1 MSFEISEDV
10 VSVLSQSQQLINE
23 VSEAIDSASKLVAH
37 WPLQTA
43 QEMEN
48 DAKYAEDLQVRF
60 TQMMAQTLL
69 KSQEEIDT
77 SVAEAVY
84 EGMDWIPGC
93 SQEIVDALMN
103 ANQAYDDMSVFSET
117 VDTELFFEAARTL
130 DIRIDAS
137 TEAELRE
144 TLPSTVESMN
154 QICMMFT
161 ETVCAETAETKD
173 EENGK
178 SEASQHLLIARYLAS
193 QAIFDALTNIVCRG
207 GENRQERAIYALPVL
222 LYVNELRELLG
233 VPHTVLNVREL
244 AQLIDL
250 RTSVYS
256 ETAVHSGFDERT
268 FCESV
273 KFLAPIDHREWADRE
288 NKLEWDPKKAEQE
301 AKEADELKSK
311 KVLEEKFKHVKDDPN
326 KPHIEL

>member
-1 MSFEISEDV
+1 MSFGISEDT
-10 VSVLSQSQQLINE
+10 VSILSQSHQFID
-23 VSEAIDSASKLVAH
+23 VAGTAIESASDLVVH

-60 TQMMAQTLL
+60 TRMMARILL
-69 KSQEEIDT
+69 DSQEEIDS

-93 SQEIVDALMN
+93 SQEVVDALMD

-117 VDTELFFEAARTL
+117 TDTELFFEVAKTL
-130 DIRIDAS
+130 GVNIDTS
-137 TEAELRE
+137 TERELRE
-144 TLPSTVESMN
+144 TLPCAIESVN
-154 QICMMFT
+154 QICMVFT
-161 ETVCAETAETKD
+161 EIAGGERHSESTAE
-173 EENGK
+173 
-178 SEASQHLLIARYLAS
+178 QYPLIARYLAS
-193 QAIFDALTNIVCRG
+193 QAIFDVLMNIMCHGVG
-207 GENRQERAIYALPVL
+207 NRQEQAVRALPVL

-233 VPHTVLNVREL
+233 VPHTALNEDEL

-250 RTSVYS
+250 RASAYS
-256 ETAVHSGFDERT
+256 ETVAHIDFNEQT

-273 KFLAPIDHREWADRE
+273 KFLAPIDRQEWVDRAR
-288 NKLEWDPKKAEQE
+288 KLEWDPKKAEQE

-311 KVLEEKFKHVKDDPN
+311 KALEEKFKHVKDDPN

>member
-1 MSFEISEDV
+1 MSFGISEDA
-10 VSVLSQSQQLINE
+10 VSVLSQSHPFIDAVDKAIESAEGL
-23 VSEAIDSASKLVAH
+23 VSH

-60 TQMMAQTLL
+60 TRMMARILL
-69 KSQEEIDT
+69 GSQEEIDS

-93 SQEIVDALMN
+93 DQEIVDALMA

-117 VDTELFFEAARTL
+117 TDMELFFETVKTL
-130 DIRIDAS
+130 GAGIDAS
-137 TEAELRE
+137 TEKELRE
-144 TLPSTVESMN
+144 TLPRTVESMN
-154 QICMMFT
+154 QICMVFT
-161 ETVCAETAETKD
+161 GINGEERHSGSTAE
-173 EENGK
+173 
-178 SEASQHLLIARYLAS
+178 QYPLIARYLAS
-193 QAIFDALTNIVCRG
+193 QAIFDVLMNIVCRG
-207 GENRQERAIYALPVL
+207 AENGRERAVRALPVL
-222 LYVNELRELLG
+222 LYANELRELLG
-233 VPHTVLNVREL
+233 VPHTVLNEDEL

-250 RTSVYS
+250 RASVYP
-256 ETAVHSGFDERT
+256 EIATHNGFNEQT

-273 KFLAPIDHREWADRE
+273 KFLAPIDRREWTDRAH
-288 NKLEWDPKKAEQE
+288 KLDWDPKKAEQE

-311 KVLEEKFKHVKDDPN
+311 KALEEKFKHVKDDPS

>member
-1 MSFEISEDV
+1 MSFEISEDA
-10 VSVLSQSQQLINE
+10 VSVLSQSHQF
-23 VSEAIDSASKLVAH
+23 IDAVGTTIESASDLVAH

-60 TQMMAQTLL
+60 TRMMARILL
-69 KSQEEIDT
+69 DSQEEIDS

-93 SQEIVDALMN
+93 SQEVVDALMD

-117 VDTELFFEAARTL
+117 TDTELFFEAAKTL
-130 DIRIDAS
+130 GISIDAS
-137 TEAELRE
+137 TETELRE
-144 TLPSTVESMN
+144 TLPCAIESMN
-154 QICMMFT
+154 QICMLFT
-161 ETVCAETAETKD
+161 EIDAGERHNESAVE
-173 EENGK
+173 
-178 SEASQHLLIARYLAS
+178 QYPLIARYLAS
-193 QAIFDALTNIVCRG
+193 QAIFDVLMNIVCRRTG
-207 GENRQERAIYALPVL
+207 NRQERAVRALPVL
-222 LYVNELRELLG
+222 LYINEMRELLG
-233 VPHTVLNVREL
+233 VPHTALNEDEL

-250 RTSVYS
+250 RASAYS
-256 ETAVHSGFDERT
+256 ETAPHNDFNEQT

-273 KFLAPIDHREWADRE
+273 KFLAPIDRQEWADRAH
-288 NKLEWDPKKAEQE
+288 KLEWDPKKAEQE

-311 KVLEEKFKHVKDDPN
+311 KALEEKFKHVKDDPN

>member
-1 MSFEISEDV
+1 MSFGISEDT
-10 VSVLSQSQQLINE
+10 VSVLSQSHEFIDA
-23 VSEAIDSASKLVAH
+23 VGTAIESASDLVAH

-60 TQMMAQTLL
+60 TRMMARILL
-69 KSQEEIDT
+69 DSQEEIDP

-93 SQEIVDALMN
+93 SQEVVDALMD

-117 VDTELFFEAARTL
+117 TDTELFFEVAKTL
-130 DIRIDAS
+130 GVNIDTS
-137 TEAELRE
+137 TERELRE
-144 TLPSTVESMN
+144 TLPCAIESVN
-154 QICMMFT
+154 QICMVFT
-161 ETVCAETAETKD
+161 EIAGGERHSESTAE
-173 EENGK
+173 
-178 SEASQHLLIARYLAS
+178 QYPLIARYLAS
-193 QAIFDALTNIVCRG
+193 QAIFDVLMNIMCHGVG
-207 GENRQERAIYALPVL
+207 NRQEQDVRALPVL

-233 VPHTVLNVREL
+233 VPHTALNEDEL

-250 RTSVYS
+250 RASAYS
-256 ETAVHSGFDERT
+256 ETVAHIDFNEQT

-273 KFLAPIDHREWADRE
+273 KFLAPIDRQEWVDRAR
-288 NKLEWDPKKAEQE
+288 KLEWDPKKAEQE

-311 KVLEEKFKHVKDDPN
+311 KALEEKFKHVKDDPN

>member
-1 MSFEISEDV
+1 MSFGISDDAM
-10 VSVLSQSQQLINE
+10 SVLSQSHQSIDA
-23 VSEAIDSASKLVAH
+23 VGKAIESASKLVAH

-60 TQMMAQTLL
+60 TRMMARTSLGL
-69 KSQEEIDT
+69 QEAIDP

-93 SQEIVDALMN
+93 NQETVDALMD

-117 VDTELFFEAARTL
+117 TDTELFFEVAKTL
-130 DIRIDAS
+130 GINVDAS
-137 TEAELRE
+137 TEAKLRE
-144 TLPSTVESMN
+144 TLPCTVKSMN
-154 QICMMFT
+154 QICMAFT
-161 ETVCAETAETKD
+161 EIDGGEHH
-173 EENGK
+173 
-178 SEASQHLLIARYLAS
+178 SESNVEQYPLIARYLAS
-193 QAIFDALTNIVCRG
+193 QAIFDVLMNIVCHG
-207 GENRQERAIYALPVL
+207 VENRQERAVRALPVL

-233 VPHTVLNVREL
+233 VPHTVLNEDEL

-250 RTSVYS
+250 RASACS
-256 ETAVHSGFDERT
+256 ETATHNGFNEQT

-273 KFLAPIDHREWADRE
+273 KFLAPIDRQEWDDRAH
-288 NKLEWDPKKAEQE
+288 KLEWDPKKAEQE

-311 KVLEEKFKHVKDDPN
+311 KALEEKFTHVKDDPN